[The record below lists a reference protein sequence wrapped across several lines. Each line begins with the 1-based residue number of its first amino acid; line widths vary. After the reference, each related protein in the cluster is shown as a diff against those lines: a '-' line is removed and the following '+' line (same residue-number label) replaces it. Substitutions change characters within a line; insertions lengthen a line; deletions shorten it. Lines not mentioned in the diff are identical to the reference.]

1 MVALGMEDT
10 SQDKVQLKAVH
21 TMEGCIVQV
30 LLLVVMQQDS
40 HSHNSCQYKRNCLNR
55 VHAHCIQHL
64 PIMVEAATGV
74 EQLVEGLSATADGPA
89 SA

>member
-1 MVALGMEDT
+1 MAMNASVTACMEAAGGMVAVGMEDT
-10 SQDKVQLKAVH
+10 SQDKVQLKVVH

-40 HSHNSCQYKRNCLNR
+40 HNHNSCQYKRNCLNR

-64 PIMVEAATGV
+64 VGNC
-74 EQLVEGLSATADGPA
+74 Q
-89 SA
+89 